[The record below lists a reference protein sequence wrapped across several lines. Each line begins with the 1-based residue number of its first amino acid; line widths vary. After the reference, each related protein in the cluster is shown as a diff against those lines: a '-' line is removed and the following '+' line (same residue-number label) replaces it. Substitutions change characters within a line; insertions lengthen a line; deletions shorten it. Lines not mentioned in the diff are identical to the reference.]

1 MVIVCGYPKS
11 KWLKGA
17 VLFLEMLR
25 VNSAVSSLASLV
37 CVTWARSLGARGRLT
52 GQEAKMASFICLVNA
67 ADGRGASELLGAS
80 GAQHL
85 HQSPRRR
92 QK

>member
-1 MVIVCGYPKS
+1 M
-11 KWLKGA
+11 
-17 VLFLEMLR
+17 FLEMLR
-25 VNSAVSSLASLV
+25 VNSAVSS

-67 ADGRGASELLGAS
+67 DDRGASELSGAS

>member
-17 VLFLEMLR
+17 VLFLEKLR

-37 CVTWARSLGARGRLT
+37 CVTWARSLGARGR
-52 GQEAKMASFICLVNA
+52 V
-67 ADGRGASELLGAS
+67 DGAGSQNGLFHMS
-80 GAQHL
+80 GECC
-85 HQSPRRR
+85 
-92 QK
+92 